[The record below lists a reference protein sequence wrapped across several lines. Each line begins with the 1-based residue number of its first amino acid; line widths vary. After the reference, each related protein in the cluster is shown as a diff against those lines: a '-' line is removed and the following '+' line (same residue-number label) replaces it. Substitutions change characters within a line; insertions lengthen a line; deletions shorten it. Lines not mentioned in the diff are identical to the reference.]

1 MVAFNNGAKVSN
13 AANGCANFRLLH
25 TDDLLLTKTLLHQ
38 MRKLITTMLLFFGF
52 QLSAQTYQP
61 NWESLDKRPTP
72 QWFKDSKFGIFIHWG
87 VYAVPG
93 WSTKGSY
100 AEWYQQ
106 GLQTTDTA
114 RQKFHKAKFGDRTY
128 YDLANDFKAELFNPD
143 EWAKLFERSGA
154 KYIVLTSKHHDGF
167 TLWPN
172 ENANKT
178 WGFKWNAVDVGPK
191 RDLLGDLF
199 KAVRKTSVRAGMYYS
214 LYEWFNPLWKTDPK
228 KYATAHVW
236 PQMTELINNY
246 QPDVFWTDGDWDAP
260 AETWKS
266 QEFLTWLF
274 NESVV
279 KDKVIVN
286 DRWGSGVRFN
296 HGGIYTPEYQP
307 NLDFEDHDWEESRG
321 MGHSYGYNR
330 EEDAWDYNSAQS
342 LIIAL
347 IDKVSRGG
355 NFLLDIG
362 PDEHG
367 KIPPIMQER
376 LLQIGEWLSINGEA
390 IYDTRRWKTTSQW
403 SDGKKDWKG
412 AGDIMLK
419 LTIDPE
425 PGYAVKEVFYT
436 YNPTSNNLYAIFP
449 KYPDNKKLVL
459 KDVALPA
466 ETKISFLSTK
476 EYLQWRQ
483 IDKNVEIN
491 LPEYNPNKILSPYAY
506 AVKIENFGRF
516 ASKPV
521 IKLDYS
527 KDVMKPTVTIN
538 TDIGTLIYFT
548 ADGSEPSQSSKIY
561 NGPFTAEKTFTLK
574 ALAMMGGS
582 GENYASLIP
591 SAVVSKEIK
600 TYQWKNGLKI
610 SNAKPG
616 VAFKYF
622 EPTGKIDLN
631 SINNNPTASGVSD
644 VISHQNKKRTDK
656 FAFEFTGYI
665 KIDKDAI
672 YTFFTDSD
680 DGSMLYIDDEEIV
693 NNDGDHGNVEKSGK
707 AALKKGF
714 HKIKVLY
721 FDSGGGNS
729 LKVSLQPE
737 DGKKEMIPASFLF
750 H

>member
-1 MVAFNNGAKVSN
+1 MKNLAIS
-13 AANGCANFRLLH
+13 CLL
-25 TDDLLLTKTLLHQ
+25 
-38 MRKLITTMLLFFGF
+38 I
-52 QLSAQTYQP
+52 LSLELPAQTYQP

-93 WSTKGSY
+93 WSPKGTY

-114 RQKFHKAKFGDRTY
+114 RQKFHKAKFGNRTY
-128 YDLANDFKAELFNPD
+128 YDLANDFKAELYNPD
-143 EWAKLFERSGA
+143 EWANLFEASGA

-172 ENANKT
+172 ENSNKT
-178 WGFKWNAVDVGPK
+178 WGFPWNAKDTGPK

-199 KAVRKTSVRAGMYYS
+199 TSVRKTSVRAGMYYS
-214 LYEWFNPLWKTDPK
+214 LYEWFNPLWKADPK
-228 KYATAHVW
+228 KYATDHVW
-236 PQMTELINNY
+236 PQMNELINNY

-266 QEFLTWLF
+266 QEFLSWLY
-274 NESVV
+274 NESPV
-279 KDKVIVN
+279 KEKIIVN

-330 EEDAWDYNSAQS
+330 EEDAWDYNSTQS
-342 LIIAL
+342 LVIAL

-367 KIPPIMQER
+367 KIPPIMQDR
-376 LLQIGEWLSINGEA
+376 LLEMGEWLKINGEA
-390 IYDTRRWKTTSQW
+390 IYNTRRWKISSQW

-412 AGDIMLK
+412 HGDIMLK
-419 LTIDPE
+419 LTVDPD

-436 YNPTSNNLYAIFP
+436 YNPTTNNLYAIFP
-449 KYPDNKKLVL
+449 KYPDNKKIVL
-459 KDVALPA
+459 KGIQLSSGTNVDL
-466 ETKISFLSTK
+466 LSTK
-476 EYLQWRQ
+476 ENLSWKQVGA
-483 IDKNVEIN
+483 NTEIS
-491 LPEYNPNKILSPYAY
+491 LPEYNPNKMKAPYGY
-506 AVKIENFGRF
+506 SLKIENFGRF

-521 IKLDYS
+521 INLDYS
-527 KDVMKPTVTIN
+527 KNAMRPIITMN
-538 TDIGTLIYFT
+538 TDPGTLIHYT
-548 ADGSEPSQSSKIY
+548 TDGTVPVETSKIY
-561 NGPFTAEKTFTLK
+561 NGPFVAEKTITLK
-574 ALAMMGGS
+574 MLAMMGGS

-591 SAVVSKEIK
+591 SAITTIEVK
-600 TYQWKNGLKI
+600 TYEWKKALKV
-610 SNAKPG
+610 SNARQG
-616 VAFKYF
+616 ITYNYF

-631 SINNNPTASGVSD
+631 AVTGTAVATGIAD
-644 VISHQNKKRTDK
+644 IISTKEKKRVDK
-656 FAFEFTGYI
+656 YAFDFTGYI
-665 KIDKDAI
+665 RIDSDGI

-693 NNDGDHGNVEKSGK
+693 NNDGDHGSVEKNGK
-707 AALKKGF
+707 AALKKGY

-729 LKVSLQPE
+729 LKVSIQPE
-737 DGKKEMIPASFLF
+737 GGKKEIIQASSLF